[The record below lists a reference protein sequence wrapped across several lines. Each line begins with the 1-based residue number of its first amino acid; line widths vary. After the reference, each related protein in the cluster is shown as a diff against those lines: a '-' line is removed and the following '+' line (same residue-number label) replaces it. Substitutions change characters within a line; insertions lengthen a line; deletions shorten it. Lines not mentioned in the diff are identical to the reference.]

1 MVYYCI
7 RLSDYPL
14 PLIFIFNMA
23 RYIITDT
30 QSKDVIHKYLDK
42 NIVNQSKEQSTYD
55 ENSYTIKMYDR
66 NDNKMLYYIWYGPGG
81 AYDDDDDTVHNGI
94 GSLQVH
100 PNLVDFFRKIIKI
113 RVSKILDIIS
123 EWVDEQV
130 EDEVDE
136 VTIYPERATPP
147 VY

>member
-1 MVYYCI
+1 
-7 RLSDYPL
+7 
-14 PLIFIFNMA
+14 MA

-30 QSKDVIHKYLDK
+30 QSKDIIYKYLDK
-42 NIVNQSKEQSTYD
+42 NIINQSKEHSTYD
-55 ENSYTIKMYDR
+55 ENTYTIKMYDK
-66 NDNKMLYYIWYGPGG
+66 NDNKMLYYIWYAPGG
-81 AYDDDDDTVHNGI
+81 SYDDDYDTIHNGI

-100 PNLVDFFRKIIKI
+100 PNLVDLFRRIIKI

-136 VTIYPERATPP
+136 VTIYPERFTPP

>member
-1 MVYYCI
+1 
-7 RLSDYPL
+7 
-14 PLIFIFNMA
+14 MA
-23 RYIITDT
+23 RYVITDN
-30 QSKDVIHKYLDK
+30 QSKEVIHKYLDK
-42 NIVNQSKEQSTYD
+42 NIVKFEKEVNPYNNS
-55 ENSYTIKMYDR
+55 SYTIQMIDKKGDR
-66 NDNKMLYYIWYGPGG
+66 LLYYIWYGAGG

-100 PNLVDFFRKIIKI
+100 PNIVDLFRQMFKL

-123 EWVDEQV
+123 EWVDGKV

-136 VTIYPERATPP
+136 VTIYPYRAKPP

>member
-1 MVYYCI
+1 
-7 RLSDYPL
+7 
-14 PLIFIFNMA
+14 MA
-23 RYIITDT
+23 RYVITDN
-30 QSKDVIHKYLDK
+30 QSKEIIHKYLDK
-42 NIVNQSKEQSTYD
+42 NIVTPGDKEINPYNKS
-55 ENSYTIKMYDR
+55 SYTIKMLDK
-66 NDNKMLYYIWYGPGG
+66 NGDKVLYYIWYGAGG
-81 AYDDDDDTVHNGI
+81 SYDDDDDTVHNGI

-100 PNLVDFFRKIIKI
+100 PNIVDLFRQMFKL

-136 VTIYPERATPP
+136 VTIYPYRVKPP

>member
-1 MVYYCI
+1 
-7 RLSDYPL
+7 
-14 PLIFIFNMA
+14 
-23 RYIITDT
+23 
-30 QSKDVIHKYLDK
+30 
-42 NIVNQSKEQSTYD
+42 
-55 ENSYTIKMYDR
+55 MYDR

-136 VTIYPERATPP
+136 VTIYPERHNPP